1 MKGIIA
7 KIVTTWKADNLS
19 EQAEIAAAHR
29 PSEMKEEDKDGE
41 RKNVLGS
48 RYGTYNQLSE

>member
-1 MKGIIA
+1 MRGIIG
-7 KIVTTWKADNLS
+7 KIITTWKADSLS
-19 EQAEIAAAHR
+19 EQAGIAAVHR

-41 RKNVLGS
+41 RENVLGS